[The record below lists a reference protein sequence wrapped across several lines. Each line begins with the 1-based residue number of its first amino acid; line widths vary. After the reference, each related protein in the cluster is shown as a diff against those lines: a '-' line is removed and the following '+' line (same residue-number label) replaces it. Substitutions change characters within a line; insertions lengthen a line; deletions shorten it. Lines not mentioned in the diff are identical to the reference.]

1 VRAAADRFSEVVS
14 NFAFCAREMTPAAC
28 FHNIMAIKALGAV
41 FLFFAFFGLKK
52 PERQQKAAE

>member
-1 VRAAADRFSEVVS
+1 
-14 NFAFCAREMTPAAC
+14 
-28 FHNIMAIKALGAV
+28 MAIKLGAV